1 MIEELIEPRFEGS
14 NLIIE
19 TGNETE
25 VYDSKFLVAALC
37 IFVAKSDGQISEQET
52 QKMLD
57 LVGEHFHLES
67 SESLSLLT
75 RAMADLA
82 DNPDLTSLLRQL
94 STVLTPQEK
103 EDVAVMLLKVVAA
116 DGRKEAEEMEALSMA
131 ADIVAIPPD
140 VVHNAFDRYFADKRA
155 EQQ

>member
-25 VYDSKFLVAALC
+25 VYDSQFLVAALC
-37 IFVAKSDGQISEQET
+37 IFVAKSDGQISEDET
-52 QKMLD
+52 EKMLE
-57 LVGEHFHLES
+57 LVGQHFHLES

-94 STVLTPQEK
+94 STVLTAQEK

-116 DGRKEAEEMEALSMA
+116 NGRKEAEEMEALSMA
-131 ADIVAIPPD
+131 AEIIDISPD
-140 VVHNAFDRYFADKRA
+140 LVHSAFDRYFEDTRKA
-155 EQQ
+155 ES